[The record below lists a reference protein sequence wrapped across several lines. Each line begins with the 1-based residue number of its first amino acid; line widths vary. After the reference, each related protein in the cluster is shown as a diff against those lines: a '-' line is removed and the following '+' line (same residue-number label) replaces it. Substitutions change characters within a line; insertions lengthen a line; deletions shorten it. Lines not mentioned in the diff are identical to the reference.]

1 MSKPTGDHDGVD
13 ATQVGVVV
21 PQDLRGGT
29 ERLHCFDDVELAVRA
44 GELDDADRRG
54 HVSYSR

>member
-1 MSKPTGDHDGVD
+1 VGEPARDHDGVD

-21 PQDLRGGT
+21 PQDLGGGA